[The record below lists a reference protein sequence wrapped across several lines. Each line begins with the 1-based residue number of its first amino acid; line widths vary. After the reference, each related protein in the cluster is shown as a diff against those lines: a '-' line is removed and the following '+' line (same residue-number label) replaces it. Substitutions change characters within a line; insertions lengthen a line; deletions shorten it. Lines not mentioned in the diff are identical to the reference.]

1 MRHKTIGKEGLALC
15 MLLMAAM
22 SIMGFLF
29 MFPSTPSENL
39 GLCLPSPN
47 IWPLNPWTSWGIQTG
62 LLIFVAIGTIFL
74 NKHYNFV
81 KSPDPIAAA
90 AFLIM
95 SGSNPWLT
103 HSLDASSLLLLA
115 NMLCISVLFG
125 CYRQPN
131 STQEFF
137 VVATIISLGS
147 MVQYA
152 FLLMIPV
159 YIVVGVLLQTMHFK
173 EVMAFCMG
181 LAAPFWVGIGL
192 GLLPLDSFTLPE
204 FSIFFARPVG
214 KDLFVLLINI
224 GLTMLFS
231 LIIGL
236 NALVKLYAGNSRILI
251 LNNIIA
257 VLGLASCIGII
268 VDFNNMTAYL
278 GTFYFAAAFQI
289 ANLFTLWHIPR
300 SKVVLSIIIIAYTSL
315 FGATF
320 LI

>member
-1 MRHKTIGKEGLALC
+1 
-15 MLLMAAM
+15 
-22 SIMGFLF
+22 
-29 MFPSTPSENL
+29 
-39 GLCLPSPN
+39 
-47 IWPLNPWTSWGIQTG
+47 
-62 LLIFVAIGTIFL
+62 
-74 NKHYNFV
+74 
-81 KSPDPIAAA
+81 
-90 AFLIM
+90 
-95 SGSNPWLT
+95 
-103 HSLDASSLLLLA
+103 
-115 NMLCISVLFG
+115 
-125 CYRQPN
+125 
-131 STQEFF
+131 
-137 VVATIISLGS
+137 